1 MKHKL
6 LHLQSLVAVALCVI
20 MAMAFTSCSD
30 DDDEPEKPKVEKRMK
45 SLGETSF
52 VYNDGKITQTLW
64 DGSVD
69 DKIVYTES
77 TIKIGKETFYLKDGL
92 VTKYIESDGCY
103 QEFTYESGRIKT
115 WKIFDDDDTL
125 DEDISFEWKDGVI
138 VRQTDIESNGNG
150 DMELFCDYQ
159 YSYTTNP
166 DYGGAV
172 AVFQSNS
179 MFYDNL
185 PEALIIQGYFGKWP
199 KYLVSGAI
207 DVSGN
212 FDKTESYTYILDSD
226 GYPLSMS
233 GTDSAKFTWENLK

>member
-6 LHLQSLVAVALCVI
+6 LHLQPLVAVALCVI
-20 MAMAFTSCSD
+20 MAMAITSCSD
-30 DDDEPEKPKVEKRMK
+30 DDNEPEKPKVEKRMR
-45 SLGETSF
+45 SLDKISF
-52 VYNDGKITQTLW
+52 VYNDGKIMQTLW
-64 DGSVD
+64 DERVD
-69 DKIVYTES
+69 EDIVYTES
-77 TIKIGKETFYLKDGL
+77 AIKIDEETFYLNNGL
-92 VTKYIESDGCY
+92 VSKYVESEGYY
-103 QEFTYESGRIKT
+103 QEFTYEKGCIKT
-115 WKIFDDDDTL
+115 WKKYNADGSL

-138 VRQTDIESNGNG
+138 LRQTELDRNYKG

-159 YSYTTNP
+159 YSYTSNP

-199 KYLVSGAI
+199 KYLVSGAV
-207 DVSGN
+207 DVSGYFSKAN
-212 FDKTESYTYILDSD
+212 TYTYILDSD

-233 GTDSAKFTWENLK
+233 GSDSARFTWEILK

>member
-1 MKHKL
+1 MKHKF

-20 MAMAFTSCSD
+20 MAMAFTSCSN

-45 SLGETSF
+45 SLDKITF
-52 VYNDGKITQTLW
+52 VYNDGKIIQTLW
-64 DGSVD
+64 NGSVD
-69 DKIVYTES
+69 DEIVYTES
-77 TIKIGKETFYLKDGL
+77 TVKIGYDTYYLKDGL
-92 VTKYIESDGCY
+92 VNKYVESNGWY
-103 QEFTYESGRIKT
+103 HEFTYEDGRIKT
-115 WKIFDDDDTL
+115 WKKFYANGTL

-138 VRQTDIESNGNG
+138 VRQTDIERDEKGN
-150 DMELFCDYQ
+150 MELFCDYQ

-179 MFYDNL
+179 MFYDDL

-199 KYLVSGAI
+199 KYLVSGAV
-207 DVSGN
+207 DVSGY
-212 FDKTESYTYILDSD
+212 FEKAESYTYILDSE

-233 GTDSAKFTWENLK
+233 GTDSAKFSWEKLK